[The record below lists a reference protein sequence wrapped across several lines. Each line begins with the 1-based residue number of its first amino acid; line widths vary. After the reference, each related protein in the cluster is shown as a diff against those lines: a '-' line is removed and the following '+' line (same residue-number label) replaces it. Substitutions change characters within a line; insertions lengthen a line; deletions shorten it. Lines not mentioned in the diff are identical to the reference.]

1 MPGTGYRHLL
11 GRLAALFAIGL
22 IVTGP
27 AANAAETATLDIEL
41 NGLEASK
48 DGCTVNFVMRN
59 GLESAIDALSLEI
72 VLFKDD
78 GRIAGILK
86 LKLGDLP
93 LGKTRVKQFRLKSCD
108 HLSRILVNEVTECS
122 GAKLTPKICLQK
134 LRTKNRAEIQF
145 GL

>member
-59 GLESAIDALSLEI
+59 GLESAIDALSL
-72 VLFKDD
+72 
-78 GRIAGILK
+78 
-86 LKLGDLP
+86 
-93 LGKTRVKQFRLKSCD
+93 KSCC
-108 HLSRILVNEVTECS
+108 SRTMGASPAFSSSSLGTCPWGRPGSNNFASKVVTIFPAFS
-122 GAKLTPKICLQK
+122 S
-134 LRTKNRAEIQF
+134 TK
-145 GL
+145 